1 MSNYWKH
8 KLRTKSPLEIAGWVL
23 LGIIAITG
31 IAILFGYIIMS
42 LWNWLMPDIFGL
54 TTITY
59 WQAVGLF
66 VLAKFIFGGFGGGSD
81 SSSCD
86 PKHRKGK
93 HSNKDFSKWKM
104 YDTYWK
110 EEGECAYSEYVQKKN
125 TTETTE
131 PLTEEEKEE

>member
-8 KLRTKSPLEIAGWVL
+8 KIRTKSPAVIAGWIL
-23 LGIIAITG
+23 LGAIAIVG

-66 VLAKFIFGGFGGGSD
+66 ILAKIIFGGFGGSND
-81 SSSCD
+81 SSKCD
-86 PKHRKGK
+86 SKS
-93 HSNKDFSKWKM
+93 SNNKSKKKDFSKWKQ
-104 YDTYWK
+104 YDTFWK
-110 EEGECAYSEYVQKKN
+110 EEGEAAYQKYVDKQNNPSE
-125 TTETTE
+125 EDIA
-131 PLTEEEKEE
+131 EEN

>member
-8 KLRTKSPLEIAGWVL
+8 KLRTKSPLEIAGWIL
-23 LGIIAITG
+23 LGIVAITG

-54 TTITY
+54 AAITY

-66 VLAKFIFGGFGGGSD
+66 ILAKISFGGSND

-86 PKHRKGK
+86 PKSKNDK
-93 HSNKDFSKWKM
+93 KSKKDFSKWKM
-104 YDTYWK
+104 YDTYWN
-110 EEGECAYSEYVQKKN
+110 EEGETAYENYIEKKN
-125 TTETTE
+125 STEDSE
-131 PLTEEEKEE
+131 PLSKETE

>member
-8 KLRTKSPLEIAGWVL
+8 KLRTKSPLEIAGWIL
-23 LGIIAITG
+23 LGIIAIAG
-31 IAILFGYIIMS
+31 IAVLMGYVIMS
-42 LWNWLMPDIFGL
+42 LWNWLMPEIFGL
-54 TTITY
+54 TTISY

-66 VLAKFIFGGFGGGSD
+66 ILAKFIFGGFGGSSD

-86 PKHRKGK
+86 PKHKKGK
-93 HSNKDFSKWKM
+93 HSHKDFSKWKM

-110 EEGECAYSEYVQKKN
+110 EEGECAYAEYVQKKN

-131 PLTEEEKEE
+131 PLTEEEE

>member
-8 KLRTKSPLEIAGWVL
+8 KIRTKSPAVIAGWVL
-23 LGIIAITG
+23 LGAIAIVG

-66 VLAKFIFGGFGGGSD
+66 ILAKIIFGGFGGSND
-81 SSSCD
+81 SSKCD
-86 PKHRKGK
+86 PKS
-93 HSNKDFSKWKM
+93 SNKRSKKKDFSKWKQ
-104 YDTYWK
+104 YDTYWE
-110 EEGECAYSEYVQKKN
+110 EEGEEAYSEYLERKKII
-125 TTETTE
+125 E
-131 PLTEEEKEE
+131 

>member
-8 KLRTKSPLEIAGWVL
+8 KLRTKSPLEIAGWIL
-23 LGIIAITG
+23 LGIIAIAG
-31 IAILFGYIIMS
+31 IAILFGYIIMW
-42 LWNWLMPDIFGL
+42 LWNWLMPEIFGL

-66 VLAKFIFGGFGGGSD
+66 ILAKIIFGGFGGSND

-86 PKHRKGK
+86 PKHKK
-93 HSNKDFSKWKM
+93 DKNSKKDFSKWKQ
-104 YDTYWK
+104 YDTYWE
-110 EEGECAYSEYVQKKN
+110 EEGEFAYEKYIQKKN

-131 PLTEEEKEE
+131 SLTQEGS